1 MIKSPAPFSILI
13 FYNDYKEQAL
23 DMRGHFYSTPLFL
36 HILFP
41 PPKGA
46 GPVVRINSFRLKR
59 VSGYLLFSLIFIIS
73 VQSLAPC
80 NEGTE
85 LSICNFQVMISCVT
99 GVSGG
104 GASPCRGS
112 RLTVYT
118 PQEKVMKVAATLP
131 ATIPVQIPVS
141 PMSITIPKR

>member
-1 MIKSPAPFSILI
+1 
-13 FYNDYKEQAL
+13 
-23 DMRGHFYSTPLFL
+23 MRGHFCSTSLFL

-46 GPVVRINSFRLKR
+46 GPVVRINSFRLNR
-59 VSGYLLFSLIFIIS
+59 ISGYLLFSAIFIIS
-73 VQSLAPC
+73 AERLAPW
-80 NEGTE
+80 NEGTG

-104 GASPCRGS
+104 RASPCRGS

-141 PMSITIPKR
+141 PISITIPKR